1 MKRPTALIVEDE
13 PALAMWLEERLE
25 ELWPELSIV
34 GNAVN
39 GPQAIDML
47 DDLTPDVAFM
57 DIQLPGCN
65 GIEVV
70 AEASH
75 QSEVVFL
82 TAFDNHAIPAFEL
95 GAHDYLLKPV
105 EDKPLLRA
113 ISRLKT
119 RLEKSANNTTQEHQA
134 FGSIAPATESH
145 LQWIQASNGDTIEF
159 VPVDQVEAFISRE
172 KSTYCWANQ
181 KQYLLRSNLKDLEDR
196 LNNDKFWR
204 IHRNAIV
211 SVSAIDK
218 VKRDSF
224 GLSVWLKGYMRPLH
238 VSRPHA
244 WRFRAL

>member
-1 MKRPTALIVEDE
+1 MMKRPTALIVEDE
-13 PALAMWLEERLE
+13 PALAEWLQDRLE
-25 ELWPELSIV
+25 ELWPELSII
-34 GNAVN
+34 GHAQN
-39 GPQAIDML
+39 GPEAIEML

-57 DIQLPGCN
+57 DIQLPGCT
-65 GIEVV
+65 GIEVI

-75 QSEVVFL
+75 QSEVIFL
-82 TAFDNHAIPAFEL
+82 TAFDNHAIPAFEV

-105 EDKPLLRA
+105 EDNPLLRA
-113 ISRLKT
+113 IARLKT
-119 RLEKSANNTTQEHQA
+119 RLNLSGAAKVTEPMTAY
-134 FGSIAPATESH
+134 GTESS

-181 KQYLLRSNLKDLEDR
+181 KQYLLRSNLKDLEDK
-196 LNNDKFWR
+196 LSADKFWR

-211 SVSAIDK
+211 SVSSIDK

-244 WRFRAL
+244 WRFRAI

>member
-1 MKRPTALIVEDE
+1 MKHPTALIVEDE
-13 PALAMWLEERLE
+13 PALAEWLIDRLE
-25 ELWPELSIV
+25 DLWPELSVI
-34 GNAVN
+34 GQASN
-39 GPQAIDML
+39 GPEAIEMM
-47 DDLTPDVAFM
+47 DDLTPDIAFM
-57 DIQLPGCN
+57 DIQLPGCS
-65 GIEVV
+65 GIDVV
-70 AEASH
+70 AESSH
-75 QSEVVFL
+75 KSQVVFL
-82 TAFDNHAIPAFEL
+82 TAFDNHAIPAFEV

-119 RLEKSANNTTQEHQA
+119 HLGTERTSEEPHMSKV
-134 FGSIAPATESH
+134 FGIESQ
-145 LQWIQASNGDTIEF
+145 LQWIQASHGDTIEF

-181 KQYLLRSNLKDLEDR
+181 KQYLLRSNLKDLEDK
-196 LNNDKFWR
+196 LNTDRFWR

>member
-1 MKRPTALIVEDE
+1 MRHPTALIVEDE
-13 PALAMWLEERLE
+13 PALAEWLIDRLE
-25 ELWPELSIV
+25 DLWPELSII
-34 GNAVN
+34 GKAGN
-39 GPQAIDML
+39 GPEAIEML

-57 DIQLPGCN
+57 DIQLPGCS
-65 GIEVV
+65 GIDVV

-75 QSEVVFL
+75 KSQVVFL
-82 TAFDNHAIPAFEL
+82 TAFDNHAIPAFEV

-113 ISRLKT
+113 ISRLKSQLGT
-119 RLEKSANNTTQEHQA
+119 ERNSEEQQA
-134 FGSIAPATESH
+134 TKIFGTESQ
-145 LQWIQASNGDTIEF
+145 LQWIQASSGDTIEF
-159 VPVDQVEAFISRE
+159 VALDQVEAFISRE

-181 KQYLLRSNLKDLEDR
+181 KQYLLRSNLKDLEDK
-196 LNNDKFWR
+196 LNTDRFWR